1 MDYHICRIWP
11 FCHSLE
17 AFMNEAKAPSPKS
30 ASELL
35 DLYYLDMRSGLLEA
49 AAALDRIERGRG
61 YAEIASSPRLARLR
75 EALVLMAD
83 NQGNRT
89 ERFLNLFSE
98 D

>member
-1 MDYHICRIWP
+1 M
-11 FCHSLE
+11 SQ
-17 AFMNEAKAPSPKS
+17 AKTPSPKS

-61 YAEIASSPRLARLR
+61 YAEIAASPRLARLR

-83 NQGNRT
+83 NQGGNRT